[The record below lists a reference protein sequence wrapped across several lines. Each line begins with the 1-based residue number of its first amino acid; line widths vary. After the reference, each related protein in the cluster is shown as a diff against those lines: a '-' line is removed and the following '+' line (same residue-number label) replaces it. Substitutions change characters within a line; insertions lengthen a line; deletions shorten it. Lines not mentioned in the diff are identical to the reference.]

1 MGLQSGVY
9 SALGVDM
16 ISSKVYDTAL
26 RFCQAYL
33 SGDVKT
39 AGECSVFSRKELENP
54 VSMDDSE
61 PPELRIR
68 YQPDLKEVYAEAVY
82 RFKEE
87 GEDSYTYLNLE
98 LKYAYGEWKVTLEGI

>member
-1 MGLQSGVY
+1 
-9 SALGVDM
+9 M

-33 SGDVKT
+33 SGDVKNSW
-39 AGECSVFSRKELENP
+39 GMQCIFQEGCWRIRMSV
-54 VSMDDSE
+54 DDSE

-98 LKYAYGEWKVTLEGI
+98 LKYAYGEWKVTWKGFEK